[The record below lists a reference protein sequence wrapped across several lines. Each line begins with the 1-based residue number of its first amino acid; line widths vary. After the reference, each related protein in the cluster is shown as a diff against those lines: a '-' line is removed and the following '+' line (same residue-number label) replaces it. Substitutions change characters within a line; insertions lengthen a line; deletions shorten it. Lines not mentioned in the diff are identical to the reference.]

1 MRALPSHPLGYA
13 GETPPKCGQN
23 GSNIKIR
30 RAYWKQTCYLF
41 LYIDNFAT
49 LNYHTVPKEL
59 TEEEKNQIIGSED
72 FAVFFDHSTRL
83 IERALSEQV
92 DIFTDYAGKG
102 DDDGEG

>member
-1 MRALPSHPLGYA
+1 MRA
-13 GETPPKCGQN
+13 
-23 GSNIKIR
+23 
-30 RAYWKQTCYLF
+30 AYWKQACYF
-41 LYIDNFAT
+41 LLDIDNFASLT
-49 LNYHTVPKEL
+49 YLTVPKEL